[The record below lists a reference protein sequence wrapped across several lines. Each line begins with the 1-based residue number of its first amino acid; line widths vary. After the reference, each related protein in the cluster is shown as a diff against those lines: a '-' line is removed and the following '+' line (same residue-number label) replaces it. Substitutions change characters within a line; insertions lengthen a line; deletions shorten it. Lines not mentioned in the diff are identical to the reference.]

1 MPRRWRWSLD
11 GLLLH
16 RKMRWMSQTTTMTM
30 IHEEDP
36 EVAHHII
43 ILQGES
49 TKTMPRTTLTMTREV
64 GMAETELLLPERR
77 VQEALELITPDVTAI
92 RIILILV
99 TKDHR
104 RLIRR
109 TR

>member
-1 MPRRWRWSLD
+1 
-11 GLLLH
+11 
-16 RKMRWMSQTTTMTM
+16 MTM

-36 EVAHHII
+36 EVAQHIVT
-43 ILQGES
+43 LRGES
-49 TKTMPRTTLTMTREV
+49 TEAMPQATLTMTREV
-64 GMAETELLLPERR
+64 GMAKIELLLTERR

-92 RIILILV
+92 RIIFILV